1 MGLRSA
7 GPESRAIPINPWL
20 PATELPGEWTFWA
33 ETMRPPH
40 RQLGMID
47 VSSFYCVK
55 RVSAFGHG
63 NMTVNLPCGLDSE
76 TLINLWSWRVW
87 ALYAGE
93 PYFCGVPTGLQD
105 QDGSAHVQFTLLEL
119 PGYLTRRQQDTHPFL
134 EFGSAGPP
142 EVTVEQTFIARTL
155 AEPVQEVGVILATD
169 PGPGRGRRRKYE
181 FLEGGSRGQLLMNL
195 CGVLDGPE
203 FRTEYRAGPN
213 GRPQCWLRIAYPRVG
228 SDDAGLGVAVPGAIL
243 NYRFLMD
250 SDQLRTHTFAV
261 GDLPSDAP
269 EGALRPVAITYIDN
283 PQLPRLD
290 AVDDWPGTIL
300 ESTLWE
306 RSTTATIINSIP
318 AQEVTGAPPESH
330 PSILTYGPGD
340 TVTVRAVTP
349 LIPGGVEFQARLLQ
363 VEVNA
368 ATGIANWSAAL
379 TSPPQVTRTSINGAL
394 SRMDRQASQA
404 FHQGGFRPAQQRR
417 VQR

>member
-1 MGLRSA
+1 VGVRSA
-7 GPESRAIPINPWL
+7 VPDPRAIPINPWL

-33 ETMRPPH
+33 ESMRPPY
-40 RQLGMID
+40 RQLGMVD

-87 ALYAGE
+87 AYYAGE

-105 QDGSAHVQFTLLEL
+105 QDGSAHVQFTLIEL
-119 PGYLTRRQQDTHPFL
+119 PGYLTRRQQDQHPFL

-142 EVTVEQTFIARTL
+142 EQTVEQTTIARQL
-155 AEPVQEVGVILATD
+155 AEPVQEVGVVISTEA
-169 PGPGRGRRRKYE
+169 GPGKGRRRKYE
-181 FLEGGSRGQLLMNL
+181 FLEGGSRGQLLINL

-203 FRTEYRAGPN
+203 FRTEYRAAAN
-213 GRPQCWLRIAYPRVG
+213 GRPQCVLRIAYPRVG
-228 SDDAGLGVAVPGAIL
+228 DDTAGLGVAVPGAIL
-243 NYRFLMD
+243 NYRFQMD

-269 EGALRPVAITYIDN
+269 EGAARPVAITYIPN
-283 PQLPRLD
+283 HPYLPRLD

-306 RSTTATIINSIP
+306 RSNTATIINSIP

-349 LIPGGVEFQARLLQ
+349 LIPEGVEFQARLLQ

-379 TSPPQVTRTSINGAL
+379 TSPPQATRTSVNGAITAL
-394 SRMDRQASQA
+394 SKQASQV
-404 FHQGGFRPAQQRR
+404 FHQGGFRQAGTREVR
-417 VQR
+417 